1 MNKVE
6 IHGGQLETRIQ
17 NSRENSG
24 LESVIFGNV
33 KIEKSF
39 RHGHLGQEK
48 RIQGKSL
55 ADS

>member
-1 MNKVE
+1 M
-6 IHGGQLETRIQ
+6 RIQ
-17 NSRENSG
+17 NSRENAG
-24 LESVIFGNV
+24 LESVVVGNV